1 MPGRTG
7 LQGLFFPL
15 DLRVK
20 PEDDKSTPSCHSH
33 ENGNPLG
40 AEILIIY

>member
-1 MPGRTG
+1 MLSFPRKRESKMPGPAG

-20 PEDDKSTPSCHSH
+20 PEDDKK
-33 ENGNPLG
+33 
-40 AEILIIY
+40 A